1 MSQGELERC
10 LKALDI
16 IVVIACI
23 GVMLAIVPQRCLALA
38 TANPQM
44 AYLVP
49 CGWTLIA
56 VATIPIVAVGVLAWR
71 MFSDIGN
78 DDSFSAANT
87 ARLIGIGYLA
97 CAEAALFALTI
108 VALAIIGVLAE
119 GLTAVLFMA
128 IITSGGLG
136 VVAFA
141 LSHFTARA
149 ALIKAENDLTV

>member
-1 MSQGELERC
+1 MGQRELERC

-16 IVVIACI
+16 LVVISCL
-23 GVMLAIVPQRCLALA
+23 GVMLAIVPQRCQALA
-38 TANPQM
+38 DAN
-44 AYLVP
+44 ANLGYLVP
-49 CGWTLIA
+49 AAWFFIA
-56 VATIPIVAVGVLAWR
+56 LASIPIFGVAVLSWR
-71 MFSDIGN
+71 IFVDIGN